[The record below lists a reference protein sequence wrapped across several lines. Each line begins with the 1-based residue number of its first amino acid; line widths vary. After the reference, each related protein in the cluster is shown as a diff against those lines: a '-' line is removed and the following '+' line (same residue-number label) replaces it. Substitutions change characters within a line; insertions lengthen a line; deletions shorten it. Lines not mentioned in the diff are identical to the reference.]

1 MTTSRDQDRSPG
13 SVDETTNETRT
24 ILVAGTASHVGKST
38 VAAGLCRHLADC
50 GQSVAPFKAQNM
62 SNNAR
67 AVSIAAGVSDHAA
80 AAQWGEIGVS
90 QYVQARA
97 ARTAPTTDS
106 NPVLLKP
113 RGDAESQLVVDGVAV
128 GHYEAGSY
136 YDDHW
141 TDARAAAEAAHDR
154 LAATH
159 DVVVAEGAG
168 SIAEINLHDR
178 DLANLETAR
187 FADADVLL
195 VVDIERGGAFAS
207 LYGTV
212 ELLPEDVRERVVGA
226 VVTKFR
232 GDPSLLDPGI
242 TEIEERTGVPILG
255 VIPYDDP
262 GLPAEDSLSIP
273 TDAAE
278 EGGVFG
284 DDDTPPEQ
292 SVTVGVVR
300 LPRISNF
307 TDVEPLAR
315 VPGVRVRYVP
325 PTGTLDAIDA
335 VILPGT
341 KNTVDD
347 LLALREAGFGDEL
360 HEFDGPVVGLCGG
373 YQLLGERITNAG
385 VESTDDHDTVEAF
398 GLLPVETRFRREK
411 RVAAVERTLD
421 ERLFG
426 EPFGD
431 ADDATEDRD
440 SQTRDP
446 TVVSGYEIHMGRTRE
461 LAPSHSPVGPESA
474 ATGHVLG
481 TYLHGLFENSVARKR
496 FLDAV
501 FAAAGVERPDDPDQR
516 QSPYDAAAELVREN
530 VDLSALGLPSRVSQ

>member
-1 MTTSRDQDRSPG
+1 MTGESGRDDSG
-13 SVDETTNETRT
+13 DEART

-50 GQSVAPFKAQNM
+50 GRSVAPFKAQNM

-67 AVSIAAGVSDHAA
+67 AVPVADGASRGEAATT
-80 AAQWGEIGVS
+80 QWGEIGVS

-141 TDARAAAEAAHDR
+141 ADARAAAEAAHDR
-154 LAATH
+154 LAAAN
-159 DVVVAEGAG
+159 DLVVAEGAG

-242 TEIEERTGVPILG
+242 AEIEARTGVPILG
-255 VIPYDDP
+255 VLPHDDP

-273 TDAAE
+273 GSETE

-284 DDDTPPEQ
+284 DDDTPPER

-325 PTGTLDAIDA
+325 PAGTLDGLDA

-347 LLALREAGFGDEL
+347 LLALREAGFGAKL
-360 HEFDGPVVGLCGG
+360 HHFDSPVVGLCGG

-385 VESTDDHDTVEAF
+385 VESTDDHETVEAF
-398 GLLPVETRFRREK
+398 GLLPVETRFREEK

-421 ERLFG
+421 GRLFNG
-426 EPFGD
+426 
-431 ADDATEDRD
+431 DDATGDRA
-440 SQTRDP
+440 SETEP

-461 LAPSHSPVGPESA
+461 LDPSRSPVGPESA
-474 ATGHVLG
+474 ASGQVLG
-481 TYLHGLFENSVARKR
+481 TYLHGLFENESVRER
-496 FLDAV
+496 FLDTV
-501 FAAAGVERPDDPDQR
+501 FAVADVERPDGTERR
-516 QSPYDAAAELVREN
+516 QSPYDAAAELVREH
-530 VDLSALGLPSRVSQ
+530 VDLSALGLPAQVSQ